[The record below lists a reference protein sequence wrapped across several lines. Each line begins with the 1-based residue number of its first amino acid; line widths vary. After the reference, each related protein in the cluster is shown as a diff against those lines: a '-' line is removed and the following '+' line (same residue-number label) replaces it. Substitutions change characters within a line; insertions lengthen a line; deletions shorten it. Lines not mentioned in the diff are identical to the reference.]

1 MSDILWFRFA
11 KRIFGKTRRWNAK
24 SLKDKKIILAI
35 EKLSSNKT
43 FLMLLYTKFLYGTR
57 LITILHLSSRKI
69 SFRSFFLF
77 NIISA
82 VIWLFVVIP
91 LGWLAGMGVINL
103 LPAFSAVG
111 YSFIAVFLTI
121 AIFQTTSIWTMRR
134 LARE

>member
-1 MSDILWFRFA
+1 
-11 KRIFGKTRRWNAK
+11 
-24 SLKDKKIILAI
+24 
-35 EKLSSNKT
+35 
-43 FLMLLYTKFLYGTR
+43 MLLYTKFLYGTR